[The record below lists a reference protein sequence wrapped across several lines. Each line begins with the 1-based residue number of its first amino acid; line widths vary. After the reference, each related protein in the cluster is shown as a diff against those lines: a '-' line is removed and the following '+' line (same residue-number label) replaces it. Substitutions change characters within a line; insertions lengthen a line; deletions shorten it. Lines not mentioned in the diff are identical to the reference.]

1 MTALEKQK
9 IKDFL
14 TDRFNLLVNK
24 EKEMS
29 GIRESE
35 QFELARIDS
44 VLKFIIEITNK
55 IEKGDFDV
63 CT

>member
-1 MTALEKQK
+1 MNSEK

-14 TDRFNLLVNK
+14 TDRWNLLVNK

-29 GIRESE
+29 GIREHE
-35 QFELARIDS
+35 QFELARIDA

-55 IEKGDFDV
+55 IDKGEFDDR
-63 CT
+63 T